1 MAKKLERVYREISHQ
16 SLEKKNNRLTQKGIA
31 KECKLAISTVNY
43 AIKPLEEMGAISK
56 LGKGFKVIDIKKVLL
71 YWANNRNLSKDIIY
85 KTFYPDLS
93 EAEKLMP
100 SGAVFTAYTAYKIR
114 FRSAPADYSG
124 IYVYA
129 KDLQEIKKRFPASK
143 RNPNVFILKLD
154 PLIKKTSK
162 NNSACLGQIFADL
175 WNLKEWYASDFIKEF
190 EERLSL

>member
-1 MAKKLERVYREISHQ
+1 MAKKLERVYREISYQ

-31 KECKLAISTVNY
+31 KDCKLAISTVNY

-56 LGKGFKVIDIKKVLL
+56 LGRGFRVIDIKKVLL
-71 YWANNRNLSKDIIY
+71 YWANNRKLSKDIIY

-100 SGAVFTAYTAYKIR
+100 SSAFFTAYTAYKIR
-114 FRSAPADYSG
+114 FKSAPADYSS
-124 IYVYA
+124 IYIYA

-162 NNSACLGQIFADL
+162 SNSVCLGQIFVDL

-190 EERLSL
+190 EERSSL